1 MFRPDRCLTNRK
13 ASPARRQLRFG
24 DLVVCRLG
32 YGAMRIT
39 GDGAWGPPRDRENAK
54 GVLRSAVDLGVNL
67 IDMADSYGPSVAD
80 ELIAEALYPYAP
92 DLVIATKAGYARSGP
107 GAWTPN
113 GRPDHLRASC
123 DESLKRLRVE
133 AIALFQLHC
142 VDPKVPFEE
151 SLGALADLRNAG
163 KIRNIGDLMSIWR
176 NSAGPA
182 SSSAS
187 FRCRTAQSRRPGIGT
202 DIRSMRKVPCG
213 LRSLCALGR
222 RQASPGPGRREV
234 GQGSSRAHAGAG
246 IDCLAAEEVSLHVPI
261 PGTASLSHLRENIAA
276 AGLPDAKSQPWPT
289 PKDPHAGG
297 DVQCS
302 PARLFRLHCRRVAR
316 P

>member
-1 MFRPDRCLTNRK
+1 MSVPPGSMSDQQEK
-13 ASPARRQLRFG
+13 PARHAGNLRIG

-54 GVLRSAVDLGVNL
+54 KVLRSAVDLGVNF
-67 IDMADSYGPSVAD
+67 IDTADSYGPSVAD

-151 SLGALADLRNAG
+151 SLGALANLRNAG
-163 KIRNIGDLMSIWR
+163 KIRNIGVSNVDL
-176 NSAGPA
+176 AQ
-182 SSSAS
+182 
-187 FRCRTAQSRRPGIGT
+187 FRRARELLGIVSVQNRYNR
-202 DIRSMRKVPCG
+202 DD
-213 LRSLCALGR
+213 
-222 RQASPGPGRREV
+222 QASEPIFEACERDRVAFVPY
-234 GQGSSRAHAGAG
+234 APLGAG
-246 IDCLAAEEVSLHVPI
+246 RLARGQADAKSGKGAAEPTPAQASIVWLLKKSPVMLPI

-276 AGLPDAKSQPWPT
+276 AGFA
-289 PKDPHAGG
+289 
-297 DVQCS
+297 
-302 PARLFRLHCRRVAR
+302 
-316 P
+316 

>member
-1 MFRPDRCLTNRK
+1 MNF
-13 ASPARRQLRFG
+13 
-24 DLVVCRLG
+24 
-32 YGAMRIT
+32 
-39 GDGAWGPPRDRENAK
+39 
-54 GVLRSAVDLGVNL
+54 
-67 IDMADSYGPSVAD
+67 IDTADSYGPSVAD

-163 KIRNIGDLMSIWR
+163 KIRNIGVSNVDL
-176 NSAGPA
+176 AQ
-182 SSSAS
+182 
-187 FRCRTAQSRRPGIGT
+187 FRRARELLGIVSVQNRYNR
-202 DIRSMRKVPCG
+202 DD
-213 LRSLCALGR
+213 
-222 RQASPGPGRREV
+222 QASEPIFEACERDRVAFVPY
-234 GQGSSRAHAGAG
+234 APLGAG
-246 IDCLAAEEVSLHVPI
+246 RLARGQADAKSGKGAAEPTPAQASIVWLLKKSPFMLPI

-276 AGLPDAKSQPWPT
+276 AGFA
-289 PKDPHAGG
+289 
-297 DVQCS
+297 
-302 PARLFRLHCRRVAR
+302 
-316 P
+316 

>member
-1 MFRPDRCLTNRK
+1 MSVPPGSMSDQQEK
-13 ASPARRQLRFG
+13 PARHAGNLRIG

-54 GVLRSAVDLGVNL
+54 KVLRSAVDLGVNF
-67 IDMADSYGPSVAD
+67 IDTADSYGPSVAD

-151 SLGALADLRNAG
+151 FSWCAG
-163 KIRNIGDLMSIWR
+163 
-176 NSAGPA
+176 
-182 SSSAS
+182 
-187 FRCRTAQSRRPGIGT
+187 
-202 DIRSMRKVPCG
+202 
-213 LRSLCALGR
+213 
-222 RQASPGPGRREV
+222 
-234 GQGSSRAHAGAG
+234 
-246 IDCLAAEEVSLHVPI
+246 
-261 PGTASLSHLRENIAA
+261 
-276 AGLPDAKSQPWPT
+276 
-289 PKDPHAGG
+289 
-297 DVQCS
+297 
-302 PARLFRLHCRRVAR
+302 
-316 P
+316 